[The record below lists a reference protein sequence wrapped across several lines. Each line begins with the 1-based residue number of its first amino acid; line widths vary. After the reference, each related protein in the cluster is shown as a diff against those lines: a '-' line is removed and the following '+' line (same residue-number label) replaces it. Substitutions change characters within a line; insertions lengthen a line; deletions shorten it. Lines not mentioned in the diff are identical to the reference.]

1 MLFLIAVM
9 ELRMKKPFS
18 SALARTTKALLFV
31 AAAVAACWSEEG
43 VEATQYTVGSTSG
56 WTLGVDYN
64 TWASQYSFKT
74 GDSLVFSY
82 GGLHSVVQVSEN
94 DYNTCSTANA
104 LSTGTGGN
112 TVVKLEN
119 QQTYY
124 FICGVATHC
133 GSGMQLTVTVGGDS
147 SSPSTETT
155 TPTSKTPP
163 STTPSSTAMEPSLA
177 TSLMSCYGLPTFTTF
192 FTLLLLSGSRTKWLT
207 NHV

>member
-1 MLFLIAVM
+1 MLLQIAVM
-9 ELRMKKPFS
+9 DLRMKKPFP

-31 AAAVAACWSEEG
+31 AAAAVAACWSEEG
-43 VEATQYTVGSTSG
+43 VEATQYTVGGTSG

-82 GGLHSVVQVSEN
+82 GGLHSVVQVSES
-94 DYNTCSTANA
+94 DYNTCSTSNA

-124 FICGVATHC
+124 FICGVSTHC
-133 GSGMQLTVTVGGDS
+133 GSGMQLTVAVGGD
-147 SSPSTETT
+147 SPSTETT

-163 STTPSSTAMEPSLA
+163 STTPSSSAMEPSSA

-192 FTLLLLSGSRTKWLT
+192 FTLLLVFGSRAKWLT